1 MTQSNEYQDD
11 RQQKELVRER
21 FTKTAEVF
29 GRYSVAQ
36 RGPDVEALARALK
49 TTSSDRAVDLACGAG
64 TLAMRFARRVGWIC
78 GMDLT
83 PAMLDR
89 ARRWAAADRLT
100 NLDFAVGDAHALP
113 FADAAL
119 DIAATSYSLHHMP
132 DPARVIAE
140 MARVVKRGGRVGIID
155 IRAPEDPK
163 MTALAN
169 RIERIRDDSHTRSLP
184 LSEFEAIF
192 AASGLHIT
200 STESRENPRDFDH
213 WMYVAGWAPEDPHY
227 METRRLMEVDACGR
241 CGGFS
246 SPTCGR
252 RSDRPREWRSANS
265 AHREHERHHRGRE
278 VIGGALDPNL
288 CSRPETEPEQILDVR
303 ELRKSFPVST
313 GAFSQLPAAAPPWS
327 MA

>member
-1 MTQSNEYQDD
+1 MTQSNEYQED

-49 TTSSDRAVDLACGAG
+49 TMSSDRAVDLACGAG

-78 GMDLT
+78 GLDLT

-113 FADAAL
+113 FADATL

-132 DPARVIAE
+132 DPSRVIRE
-140 MARVVKRGGRVGIID
+140 MARIVKRGGRVGVID
-155 IRAPEDPK
+155 IRVSENSK
-163 MTALAN
+163 TAELAN

-184 LSEFEAIF
+184 LSEFEKMF
-192 AASGLHIT
+192 AESGLRIT
-200 STESRENPRDFDH
+200 STESMEHPRDFDH
-213 WMYVAGWAPEDPHY
+213 WMYVAGWTPEDPEY
-227 METRRLMEVDACGR
+227 TEAYRLIKETILDDSAGFHPQFVPADAVGHVN
-241 CGGFS
+241 G
-246 SPTCGR
+246 
-252 RSDRPREWRSANS
+252 E
-265 AHREHERHHRGRE
+265 
-278 VIGGALDPNL
+278 
-288 CSRPETEPEQILDVR
+288 EQILRIVNTNI
-303 ELRKSFPVST
+303 LI
-313 GAFSQLPAAAPPWS
+313 AAEKL
-327 MA
+327 